1 MDLGRLRGTDY
12 VVGVL
17 AAALLGTLFLP
28 WFEPP
33 FSGAYFDGS
42 ISDPLIIFGDVTVP
56 PGESLNAFEA
66 YTVTDIVLALFA
78 VMALGIVFFTAT
90 QRTSAM
96 PVAWTALTASVSLI
110 ATGFMAVAA
119 LTVPEDGLVR
129 EVGPV
134 LGLALTLGLT
144 GAVWSTMRSE
154 RPGPALARSPRAEV
168 ETLHPPQP

>member
-12 VVGVL
+12 VVAVL

-28 WFEPP
+28 WYEIGFTANEVPTD
-33 FSGAYFDGS
+33 DGFTGYGVFT
-42 ISDPLIIFGDVTVP
+42 IGDQV
-56 PGESLNAFEA
+56 LNAWQSYA
-66 YTVTDIVLALFA
+66 VTDVVLALFA
-78 VMALGIVFFTAT
+78 VMALGIVFLTAS
-90 QRTSAM
+90 QRTSAV
-96 PVAWTALTASVSLI
+96 PVAWSALTAAVSLV
-110 ATGFMAVAA
+110 ATGFMLVAA

-154 RPGPALARSPRAEV
+154 RPGPALARNPRAEV
-168 ETLHPPQP
+168 ETLPTPQP

>member
-17 AAALLGTLFLP
+17 AAALLGSLFLD
-28 WFEPP
+28 WFSQQE
-33 FSGAYFDGS
+33 GAYFG
-42 ISDPLIIFGDVTVP
+42 IAPGRTDVVAAAGP
-56 PGESLNAFEA
+56 SLSAFEA
-66 YTVTDIVLALFA
+66 YTVTDVVLALFA
-78 VMALGIVFFTAT
+78 LMALGIVFLTAT
-90 QRTSAM
+90 QRTSAVA
-96 PVAWTALTASVSLI
+96 VAWTALTAAVSLI
-110 ATGFMAVAA
+110 ATGFMVVAG
-119 LTVPEDGLVR
+119 LTVPDDGLVR

-134 LGLALTLGLT
+134 LGLALTLALT

>member
-12 VVGVL
+12 VVAVL
-17 AAALLGTLFLP
+17 AAALLATLFLP
-28 WFEPP
+28 WFEL
-33 FSGAYFDGS
+33 AE
-42 ISDPLIIFGDVTVP
+42 ISTQT
-56 PGESLNAFEA
+56 LNAFEA
-66 YTVTDIVLALFA
+66 YAVTDIALALFA
-78 VMALGIVFFTAT
+78 VMALGIVFLTAT
-90 QRTSAM
+90 QRTSAVA
-96 PVAWTALTASVSLI
+96 VAWTALTSAVSLI
-110 ATGFMAVAA
+110 AAGFMAVAA

-129 EVGPV
+129 EIGPV